1 LCWIFMSLMIFM
13 MYICDISDDICD
25 VSFVCLDGIEKT
37 NKKVVYWS
45 LCRVL
50 HSTKRC
56 FAECQGHSTRQRT
69 NT

>member
-1 LCWIFMSLMIFM
+1 MSL
-13 MYICDISDDICD
+13 MYICDICDDICD

-37 NKKVVYWS
+37 NLNSVYWS

-50 HSTKRC
+50 HSAKRG

-69 NT
+69 KTWAPV